1 MFDRYMYA
9 DTRSIRDFENFL
21 SFYKILVLNKSKG
34 VHMKWIKSWLGRT
47 VQSLKK
53 KPKPKKKF

>member
-1 MFDRYMYA
+1 MYA

-47 VQSLKK
+47 VQSFKKNQNLKK
-53 KPKPKKKF
+53 IFKK